1 MRPSPVRPHPYR
13 RVWKPLYWNM
23 DSTGYYILWMMQL
36 ENVTEKVQQNLV
48 LEGGDPVF
56 LSPKRTYNSDQTTM
70 DLLPGIIYSFAA
82 LFIILDPLLSVPIFA
97 AMTKGQ
103 TATEIHKQAFIAVA
117 VAGSLMYLFLI
128 FNKMIFEI
136 LGLSLPS
143 FQIAGGILLFL
154 LGIQEALGIE
164 IGHCKEHAKTAA
176 GVVIG
181 TPLLCGPGTI
191 TTVMLL
197 SKDYGILIP
206 FVAITISLLATWAI
220 LYYSELIQRILG
232 EVVTDIMGKVLGM
245 LVAAI
250 AVKIIAS
257 GVMALAGM

>member
-1 MRPSPVRPHPYR
+1 VIAKPQDPSNISAISV
-13 RVWKPLYWNM
+13 NIINQTM
-23 DSTGYYILWMMQL
+23 QEILS
-36 ENVTEKVQQNLV
+36 EIV
-48 LEGGDPVF
+48 
-56 LSPKRTYNSDQTTM
+56 YA
-70 DLLPGIIYSFAA
+70 FAA

-103 TATEIHKQAFIAVA
+103 TPAEIHKQAFIAVS
-117 VAGSLMYLFLI
+117 VAGGLMYLFLI
-128 FNKMIFEI
+128 FNKMIFDI
-136 LGLSLPS
+136 LGLNIAS

-164 IGHCKEHAKTAA
+164 IGHSKGHSASAA

-181 TPLLCGPGTI
+181 TPLLCGPGAI

-197 SKDYGILIP
+197 SKDYGFLVP
-206 FVAITISLLATWAI
+206 FIAITLSLIATWLV
-220 LYYSELIQRILG
+220 LYYSENIQRVLG

-250 AVKIIAS
+250 AVNIIAN
-257 GVMALAGM
+257 GIMAYFALV

>member
-1 MRPSPVRPHPYR
+1 
-13 RVWKPLYWNM
+13 
-23 DSTGYYILWMMQL
+23 MQ
-36 ENVTEKVQQNLV
+36 
-48 LEGGDPVF
+48 D
-56 LSPKRTYNSDQTTM
+56 M
-70 DLLPGIIYSFAA
+70 IHGIIYSFAA
-82 LFIILDPLLSVPIFA
+82 LFVILDPILSVPIFA

-103 TATEIHKQAFIAVA
+103 TSPEIHKQAFIAVA
-117 VAGSLMYLFLI
+117 VAGGLMYLFLVFNRTI
-128 FNKMIFEI
+128 FDI
-136 LGLSLPS
+136 LGLNMPS

-164 IGHCKEHAKTAA
+164 IGHGKEHSKTAA

-197 SKDYGILIP
+197 SRDYGLLIP
-206 FVAITISLLATWAI
+206 FIAITLALLATWLV
-220 LYYSELIQRILG
+220 LYFADDIQRILG

-250 AVKIIAS
+250 AVKIIVS
-257 GVMALAGM
+257 GIMAYSALA

>member
-1 MRPSPVRPHPYR
+1 MEEIIS
-13 RVWKPLYWNM
+13 
-23 DSTGYYILWMMQL
+23 
-36 ENVTEKVQQNLV
+36 
-48 LEGGDPVF
+48 
-56 LSPKRTYNSDQTTM
+56 
-70 DLLPGIIYSFAA
+70 GIIYSFAA
-82 LFIILDPLLSVPIFA
+82 LFIILDPILSVPVFA
-97 AMTKGQ
+97 AMTKGLNPK
-103 TATEIHKQAFIAVA
+103 EIHKQAFIAVA
-117 VAGSLMYLFLI
+117 VAGGLMYLFLI
-128 FNKMIFEI
+128 FNRMIFDV
-136 LGLSLPS
+136 LGLNMPS

-164 IGHCKEHAKTAA
+164 IGHSKEHSKTAA

-197 SKDYGILIP
+197 SRDYGVLIP
-206 FVAITISLLATWAI
+206 FIAITLALFATWLV
-220 LYYSELIQRILG
+220 LYYAEKIQQILG

-257 GVMALAGM
+257 GVLAYIALI

>member
-1 MRPSPVRPHPYR
+1 MYLKITCNPQPPDPAILSAIRA
-13 RVWKPLYWNM
+13 
-23 DSTGYYILWMMQL
+23 YILNQTMQ
-36 ENVTEKVQQNLV
+36 EI
-48 LEGGDPVF
+48 F
-56 LSPKRTYNSDQTTM
+56 S
-70 DLLPGIIYSFAA
+70 GIIYSFAA
-82 LFIILDPLLSVPIFA
+82 LFIILDPLLSVPVFA

-103 TATEIHKQAFIAVA
+103 TSAEIHKQALIAVA
-117 VAGSLMYLFLI
+117 VAGGLMYLFLV
-128 FNKMIFEI
+128 FNKMIFDI
-136 LGLSLPS
+136 LGLNMPS

-164 IGHCKEHAKTAA
+164 IGHTKEHVKTAA

-197 SKDYGILIP
+197 SRDYGILIP
-206 FVAITISLLATWAI
+206 FIAITLSLIATWLV
-220 LYYSELIQRILG
+220 LYYSENIQRVLG

-257 GVMALAGM
+257 GILAYIALI

>member
-1 MRPSPVRPHPYR
+1 
-13 RVWKPLYWNM
+13 
-23 DSTGYYILWMMQL
+23 MQ
-36 ENVTEKVQQNLV
+36 
-48 LEGGDPVF
+48 
-56 LSPKRTYNSDQTTM
+56 

-103 TATEIHKQAFIAVA
+103 TTKEIHRQAFIAVA
-117 VAGSLMYLFLI
+117 VAGALMYLFLI
-128 FNKMIFEI
+128 FNTTIFAI
-136 LGLSLPS
+136 LGLSLPA
-143 FQIAGGILLFL
+143 FQIAGGIILFL
-154 LGIQEALGIE
+154 LGLQEALGIE
-164 IGHCKEHAKTAA
+164 LGHSRGHTTSPA

-206 FVAITISLLATWAI
+206 FIAISLSLLATWLI
-220 LYYSELIQRILG
+220 LYYAEVIQRILG
-232 EVVTDIMGKVLGM
+232 DVITDIMGKMLGM
-245 LVAAI
+245 LVTAI

-257 GVMALAGM
+257 GILSYIGSI

>member
-1 MRPSPVRPHPYR
+1 MEEIFS
-13 RVWKPLYWNM
+13 
-23 DSTGYYILWMMQL
+23 
-36 ENVTEKVQQNLV
+36 
-48 LEGGDPVF
+48 
-56 LSPKRTYNSDQTTM
+56 
-70 DLLPGIIYSFAA
+70 GIIYSFAA
-82 LFIILDPLLSVPIFA
+82 LFIILDPILSVPIFA
-97 AMTKGQ
+97 AMTKGLNPK
-103 TATEIHKQAFIAVA
+103 EIHKQAFIAVA
-117 VAGSLMYLFLI
+117 VAGGLMYLFLI
-128 FNKMIFEI
+128 FNKMIFDV
-136 LGLSLPS
+136 LGLNMPS

-164 IGHCKEHAKTAA
+164 IGHCKEHSKTAA

-197 SKDYGILIP
+197 SRDYGILIP
-206 FVAITISLLATWAI
+206 FIAITLALLATWLV
-220 LYYSELIQRILG
+220 LYYAETIQHILG

-257 GVMALAGM
+257 GVLAYITLI

>member
-1 MRPSPVRPHPYR
+1 MAKPQDPSNISAISV
-13 RVWKPLYWNM
+13 NIINQTM
-23 DSTGYYILWMMQL
+23 QEILS
-36 ENVTEKVQQNLV
+36 EIV
-48 LEGGDPVF
+48 
-56 LSPKRTYNSDQTTM
+56 YA
-70 DLLPGIIYSFAA
+70 FAA

-103 TATEIHKQAFIAVA
+103 TPAEIHKQAFIAVS
-117 VAGSLMYLFLI
+117 VAGGLMYLFLI
-128 FNKMIFEI
+128 FNKMIFDI
-136 LGLSLPS
+136 LGLNIAS

-164 IGHCKEHAKTAA
+164 IGHSKGHSASAA

-181 TPLLCGPGTI
+181 TPLLCGPGAI

-197 SKDYGILIP
+197 SKDYGFLVP
-206 FVAITISLLATWAI
+206 FIAITLSLIATWLV
-220 LYYSELIQRILG
+220 LYYSENIQRVLG

-250 AVKIIAS
+250 AVNIIAN
-257 GVMALAGM
+257 GIMAYFALV

>member
-1 MRPSPVRPHPYR
+1 
-13 RVWKPLYWNM
+13 
-23 DSTGYYILWMMQL
+23 
-36 ENVTEKVQQNLV
+36 
-48 LEGGDPVF
+48 
-56 LSPKRTYNSDQTTM
+56 M
-70 DLLPGIIYSFAA
+70 DLIPAIIYSFAA

-103 TATEIHKQAFIAVA
+103 SPAEIHKQAFIAVA

-128 FNKMIFEI
+128 FNKMIFDI
-136 LGLSLPS
+136 LGLNLPS
-143 FQIAGGILLFL
+143 FQIAGGILLFI

-197 SKDYGILIP
+197 SKDYGLIIP
-206 FVAITISLLATWAI
+206 FVAITLSLLATWLV
-220 LYYSELIQRILG
+220 LYYSELIQRVLG
-232 EVVTDIMGKVLGM
+232 EVVTDIMGKMLGM

-250 AVKIIAS
+250 AIKIIAS
-257 GVMALAGM
+257 GVMALAVV

>member
-1 MRPSPVRPHPYR
+1 
-13 RVWKPLYWNM
+13 
-23 DSTGYYILWMMQL
+23 MQ
-36 ENVTEKVQQNLV
+36 
-48 LEGGDPVF
+48 
-56 LSPKRTYNSDQTTM
+56 
-70 DLLPGIIYSFAA
+70 DLIPGIIYSFAA

-103 TATEIHKQAFIAVA
+103 SAAEIHKQAFIAVA
-117 VAGSLMYLFLI
+117 VAGGLMYLFLI
-128 FNKMIFEI
+128 FNKMIFDI
-136 LGLSLPS
+136 LGLNLPS

-164 IGHCKEHAKTAA
+164 LGHCKEHSKTAA
-176 GVVIG
+176 GVIIG

-197 SKDYGILIP
+197 SRDYGLLIP
-206 FVAITISLLATWAI
+206 FIAITLALLATWLV
-220 LYYSELIQRILG
+220 LYYSEKIQRILG

-257 GVMALAGM
+257 GVMALATVI

>member
-1 MRPSPVRPHPYR
+1 MEEIFS
-13 RVWKPLYWNM
+13 
-23 DSTGYYILWMMQL
+23 
-36 ENVTEKVQQNLV
+36 
-48 LEGGDPVF
+48 
-56 LSPKRTYNSDQTTM
+56 
-70 DLLPGIIYSFAA
+70 GIIYSFAA
-82 LFIILDPLLSVPIFA
+82 LFIILDPILSVPVFA
-97 AMTKGQ
+97 AMTKGLNPK
-103 TATEIHKQAFIAVA
+103 EIHKQAFIAVA
-117 VAGSLMYLFLI
+117 VAGGLMYLFLI
-128 FNKMIFEI
+128 FNRMIFDV
-136 LGLSLPS
+136 LGLNMPS

-164 IGHCKEHAKTAA
+164 IGHSKEHSKTAA

-197 SKDYGILIP
+197 SRDYGVLIP
-206 FVAITISLLATWAI
+206 FIAITLALFATWLV
-220 LYYSELIQRILG
+220 LYYAEKIQQILG

-257 GVMALAGM
+257 GVLAYIALI

>member
-1 MRPSPVRPHPYR
+1 M
-13 RVWKPLYWNM
+13 
-23 DSTGYYILWMMQL
+23 
-36 ENVTEKVQQNLV
+36 NLI
-48 LEGGDPVF
+48 
-56 LSPKRTYNSDQTTM
+56 
-70 DLLPGIIYSFAA
+70 PGIIYSFAA

-97 AMTKGQ
+97 AMTTGQ
-103 TATEIHKQAFIAVA
+103 PPAEIHKQAFIAVA

-128 FNKMIFEI
+128 FNKMIFDI

-164 IGHCKEHAKTAA
+164 IGHCKEHSKTAA

-197 SKDYGILIP
+197 SKDYGLLIP
-206 FVAITISLLATWAI
+206 FVAITLALFATWLI

-257 GVMALAGM
+257 GIIALAVV

>member
-1 MRPSPVRPHPYR
+1 MVILKPQDPSNISAISVNIIHQT
-13 RVWKPLYWNM
+13 M
-23 DSTGYYILWMMQL
+23 QEILS
-36 ENVTEKVQQNLV
+36 EIV
-48 LEGGDPVF
+48 
-56 LSPKRTYNSDQTTM
+56 YA
-70 DLLPGIIYSFAA
+70 FAA

-103 TATEIHKQAFIAVA
+103 TPAEIHKQAFIAVA
-117 VAGSLMYLFLI
+117 VAGGLMYLFLI
-128 FNKMIFEI
+128 FNKMIFDI
-136 LGLSLPS
+136 LGLNIAS

-164 IGHCKEHAKTAA
+164 IGHSKEHTASAA

-181 TPLLCGPGTI
+181 TPLLCGPGAI

-197 SKDYGILIP
+197 SKDYGFLVP
-206 FVAITISLLATWAI
+206 FIAITLSLIATWLV
-220 LYYSELIQRILG
+220 LYYSENIQRILG

-250 AVKIIAS
+250 AVNIIAS
-257 GVMALAGM
+257 GIMAYTALV

>member
-1 MRPSPVRPHPYR
+1 MEEIIS
-13 RVWKPLYWNM
+13 
-23 DSTGYYILWMMQL
+23 
-36 ENVTEKVQQNLV
+36 
-48 LEGGDPVF
+48 
-56 LSPKRTYNSDQTTM
+56 
-70 DLLPGIIYSFAA
+70 GIIYSFAA
-82 LFIILDPLLSVPIFA
+82 LFIILDPILSVPIFA
-97 AMTKGQ
+97 AMTKGLNPK
-103 TATEIHKQAFIAVA
+103 EIHKQAFIAVA
-117 VAGSLMYLFLI
+117 VAGALMYLFLI
-128 FNKMIFEI
+128 FNRMIFDV
-136 LGLSLPS
+136 LGLNMPS

-164 IGHCKEHAKTAA
+164 IGHCKEHSKTAA

-197 SKDYGILIP
+197 SRDYGILVP
-206 FVAITISLLATWAI
+206 FIAITLALFATWLV
-220 LYYSELIQRILG
+220 LYYAEKIQRILG

-257 GVMALAGM
+257 GVLAYIALI

>member
-1 MRPSPVRPHPYR
+1 
-13 RVWKPLYWNM
+13 
-23 DSTGYYILWMMQL
+23 
-36 ENVTEKVQQNLV
+36 
-48 LEGGDPVF
+48 
-56 LSPKRTYNSDQTTM
+56 M
-70 DLLPGIIYSFAA
+70 DLIPAIIYSFAA

-103 TATEIHKQAFIAVA
+103 SPAEIHKQAFIAVA

-128 FNKMIFEI
+128 FNKMIFDI
-136 LGLSLPS
+136 LGLNLPS
-143 FQIAGGILLFL
+143 FQIAGGILLFI

-197 SKDYGILIP
+197 SKDYGLIIP
-206 FVAITISLLATWAI
+206 FVAITLSLLATWLV
-220 LYYSELIQRILG
+220 LYYSKLIQRVLG
-232 EVVTDIMGKVLGM
+232 EVVTDIMGKMLGM

-250 AVKIIAS
+250 AIKIIAS
-257 GVMALAGM
+257 GIIAIAVV